1 MLELKNIQANL
12 YRNGVNLGPIKIDS
26 NGRNIC
32 NLNLLNFLSNE
43 EKKELDKLT
52 QNLASFLETC
62 SFAKQEYFVRKDTV
76 TRNYR
81 VIRKMG
87 DQEADVA
94 VIQWDSKQL
103 FFVYNLNEG
112 ETQLCLQQ
120 INAKHVT
127 DFYYGGVHYDGK

>member
-1 MLELKNIQANL
+1 MLELKDIQANL
-12 YRNGVNLGPIKIDS
+12 YRNGVNLGLIKIGS
-26 NGRNIC
+26 TGRNTC
-32 NLNLLNFLSNE
+32 SLNVLNYLSNE

-62 SFAKQEYFVRKDTV
+62 SFAKQEYLVRKDTV

-94 VIQWDSKQL
+94 VIQWDNKQL
-103 FFVYNLNEG
+103 YFVYQLNEG

-127 DFYYGGVHYDGK
+127 DFYYRGDYYDGH